1 MSDPANNP
9 LDATDLAQLVSSG
22 EASPLEL
29 VDQAIERIE
38 RLNPTIN
45 SVIHKRYD
53 AARDEAQGDLPDG
66 PFKGV
71 PFLTKDLGCA
81 IAGEPMHL
89 GNKLLKEI
97 DLRSPVD
104 SFLYEGFKS
113 AGLITLGRTNTPE
126 LGSTVTTEPLA
137 YGPTRSPWNLDHS
150 VGGSSGGSAASVA
163 SGMVSMAHANDG
175 GGSIRVPASE
185 CGLVGLKPSKGRVS
199 QGPLIGDSWAG
210 ATIDGVVSRSV
221 RDSAKILDII
231 SGRRVGDPYTAS
243 PPARPFTDEL
253 GVDPGTLRIGL
264 APTVGDYTTHPECLA
279 SIEATGELL
288 TSLGH
293 NVEIAQP
300 EAMYTQEFNDSFLV
314 MLAGS
319 TAADLNMLALLIGRE
334 FGPDDLEPDNF
345 MMYEIGK
352 TVTAADYLNAVT
364 MLQAWTRQMHSWWTS
379 FDVLVSPVVAAPPPK
394 IGWLSDPELGQGR
407 LLEFLIFTAQFNIS
421 GQPAVSLPLHWTDDG
436 LPVGVQ
442 FVGGIDDEATL
453 IRLSSQIEAAAPW
466 AHKLPPIFG

>member
-1 MSDPANNP
+1 MYDPANNP

-53 AARDEAQGDLPDG
+53 AARDEARGDLPDG

-243 PPARPFTDEL
+243 PPARPF
-253 GVDPGTLRIGL
+253 
-264 APTVGDYTTHPECLA
+264 
-279 SIEATGELL
+279 
-288 TSLGH
+288 
-293 NVEIAQP
+293 
-300 EAMYTQEFNDSFLV
+300 
-314 MLAGS
+314 
-319 TAADLNMLALLIGRE
+319 
-334 FGPDDLEPDNF
+334 
-345 MMYEIGK
+345 
-352 TVTAADYLNAVT
+352 
-364 MLQAWTRQMHSWWTS
+364 
-379 FDVLVSPVVAAPPPK
+379 
-394 IGWLSDPELGQGR
+394 
-407 LLEFLIFTAQFNIS
+407 
-421 GQPAVSLPLHWTDDG
+421 
-436 LPVGVQ
+436 
-442 FVGGIDDEATL
+442 
-453 IRLSSQIEAAAPW
+453 
-466 AHKLPPIFG
+466 